1 MSTILR
7 KIRLIDPWR
16 DIDQCADISWQD
28 DQPAL
33 VDDHVAG
40 DGIDASGLWLM
51 PGFVDLGHQLPDGG
65 SDCAASIT
73 SELAA
78 AHGNGFSLVC
88 CAPGT
93 GQAFDTAAAIRATHK
108 QAEGAGSQLVMLGAL
123 TRGLAGEQL
132 ADMAMLQ
139 AAGCVGVSQ
148 GDASLPP
155 AALLRQAMRYAADLD
170 LSLHLSA
177 RTAGLDSGC
186 AHDGA
191 LSNALGLSGISVASE
206 TVAVSVLLALI
217 EDTGCRVHVRQLSSV
232 RAAEMLAEARQR
244 GLPVS
249 ADVAIWNL
257 VYDERAINGYDSRF
271 HLSPPL
277 RTERD
282 REGLA
287 RLLASGDIQAISS
300 GHRPLGADAKFAP
313 FAETRPGASSIDG
326 YLARLLQLHDEGLLS
341 VLDLARCSARSPDDI
356 LHSQGHGMV
365 ARSWIVVD
373 PAHQWLLDDSTRLS
387 HADNHPLLG
396 QAQRGAVAGWFNAQG
411 LAMFKPWQS
420 RHGV

>member
-16 DIDQCADISWQD
+16 DIDQCADIGWQD
-28 DQPAL
+28 GQPAL
-33 VDDHVAG
+33 VDDQVAG
-40 DGIDASGLWLM
+40 DSIDASGLWLM

-65 SDCAASIT
+65 SDCAASIA

-88 CAPGT
+88 SAPGA
-93 GQAFDTAAAIRATHK
+93 GQAFDTAAAIRATQK
-108 QAEGAGSQLVMLGAL
+108 QAEGAGSQLVLLGAL
-123 TRGLAGEQL
+123 TRALGGEQL

-148 GDASLPP
+148 GDTSLPP
-155 AALLRQAMRYAADLD
+155 VALLRQAMRYAADLD

-177 RTAGLDSGC
+177 RTAGLDAGC

-191 LSNALGLSGISVASE
+191 LSNALGLSGIPQASE
-206 TVAVSVLLALI
+206 TVAIAMLLALV
-217 EDTGCRVHVRQLSSV
+217 EDTGCRLHVRQLSSM
-232 RAAEMLAEARQR
+232 RAAEMLAEGRQR

-257 VYDERAINGYDSRF
+257 AFDERAISGYDSRF

-277 RTERD
+277 RTARD

-287 RLLASGDIQAISS
+287 KLLASGDIQAISS
-300 GHRPLGADAKFAP
+300 GHRPLGVDAKFAP
-313 FAETRPGASSIDG
+313 FAETRPGASSVDG
-326 YLARLLQLHDEGLLS
+326 YLARLLQIHDEGLLS
-341 VLDLARCSARSPDDI
+341 AMDLARCSSRAPDDI
-356 LHSQGHGMV
+356 LRSQGHGMI
-365 ARSWIVVD
+365 ARPWIVVD
-373 PAHQWLLDDSTRLS
+373 PNHQWVLDETTRLS
-387 HADNHPLLG
+387 HAGNHPLDG
-396 QAQRGAVAGWFNAQG
+396 QRQRGAVAGWHNTQG
-411 LAMFKPWQS
+411 LALFEPWQS